1 MTHDAIGRASR
12 WLPLLMGIILAAEH
26 ARHGAWGWALVA
38 LGLGIGWMAG
48 WSRPWVPSLGL
59 LGGVALSV
67 LALLQ
72 AGSPL
77 SAFITS
83 SLALLSW
90 DRADAQAVN
99 DDGDQRP
106 GTTLA
111 LLRGRRVVAV
121 IGLGLGMATLALSI
135 DARISRMT
143 VGLLGLIALA
153 GLRWLVRAIQHNQPR
168 RPAQPDPSSRDN
180 GGR

>member
-1 MTHDAIGRASR
+1 MHRASR
-12 WLPLLMGIILAAEH
+12 WLPLLMGLILAAEH

-38 LGLGIGWMAG
+38 LGLGSGWMAG
-48 WSRPWVPSLGL
+48 WSRPWPWLPSVGL

-72 AGSPL
+72 SGSPL
-77 SAFITS
+77 GALIAS

-90 DRADAQAVN
+90 DRADAQAAN
-99 DDGDQRP
+99 DSAAQRP

-121 IGLGLGMATLALSI
+121 IGIGLGMSALALTI
-135 DARISRMT
+135 DSRLSRMT
-143 VGLLGLIALA
+143 VGLLGLVALA
-153 GLRWLVRAIQHNQPR
+153 GLRWIVRAIQR
-168 RPAQPDPSSRDN
+168 DRSRP
-180 GGR
+180 